1 MGKYDD
7 AMYLFLTDNRRFAD
21 LFNGTVFFGEEV
33 LHADAL
39 ENSSERYVLDK
50 PKTENRYRDIK
61 KCLKGGAGFCVM
73 AIENQGSIDYSMPWR
88 IMQYDSLEYETQL
101 RELEKRRQY
110 GLGEGNASAQET
122 KFSKEDRL
130 YPVYTICFYHG
141 TKPWDGPKS
150 LKEMMDFRGN
160 EKIKKMFHDY
170 QMTLICVE
178 DLEDMSVFRTDL
190 RLLLEALNARGD
202 KQAMKALMDKK
213 EFEDISV
220 ETARTIAIMTD
231 SQRILKKLQKYE
243 DKEEINMCRAWDE
256 IEQEW
261 EDKIAVAEEKAN
273 QAEKRLIE
281 TVIFDNLEE
290 GKSEET
296 IVAKLVRF
304 FAMEPQEAEQCVRA
318 CELTM

>member
-1 MGKYDD
+1 M
-7 AMYLFLTDNRRFAD
+7 
-21 LFNGTVFFGEEV
+21 
-33 LHADAL
+33 
-39 ENSSERYVLDK
+39 
-50 PKTENRYRDIK
+50 
-61 KCLKGGAGFCVM
+61 
-73 AIENQGSIDYSMPWR
+73 
-88 IMQYDSLEYETQL
+88 
-101 RELEKRRQY
+101 
-110 GLGEGNASAQET
+110 
-122 KFSKEDRL
+122 

-150 LKEMMDFRGN
+150 LKEMMDFDGN
-160 EKIKKMFHDY
+160 EKVKKLFHDY

-178 DLEDMSVFRTDL
+178 DLKDMSVFRTDL
-190 RLLLEALNARGD
+190 RLLVEALNARGD
-202 KQAMKALMDKK
+202 KRAMKALMDRR

-243 DKEEINMCRAWDE
+243 DKEEINMCQAWDE

-261 EDKIAVAEEKAN
+261 EDKIAVAEEKAS

-304 FAMEPQEAEQCVRA
+304 FAMEPQEAEQYVRTSGNF
-318 CELTM
+318 LS